1 MIPVGSV
8 RFVLNGRV
16 TEIAVEPRVSLA
28 DMLRDELG
36 QRSVHIGCE
45 QGVCGS
51 CNVLLDGVSVRS
63 CLMPAMQADGHE
75 VVTIEGLS
83 TDRVA
88 RYLAE
93 RLVERHGLQCGFCTP
108 GMIVSAVEYLRG
120 AERPSDASVREVL
133 SGNICRCTGYQGIV
147 AAILDVA
154 DDLHDHLNNSHLD
167 YEGSAQITEV

>member
-1 MIPVGSV
+1 
-8 RFVLNGRV
+8 
-16 TEIAVEPRVSLA
+16 
-28 DMLRDELG
+28 
-36 QRSVHIGCE
+36 
-45 QGVCGS
+45 
-51 CNVLLDGVSVRS
+51 
-63 CLMPAMQADGHE
+63 MPAMQADGHE

-108 GMIVSAVEYLRG
+108 GMIVSGVEYLRG